1 MDYTVHG
8 VLKSQT
14 RLRDFHFTS
23 LHFSDTL
30 GITVHRQ
37 KSQTEG
43 SDIPD
48 LSIQVKNPPVMQE
61 MQEAWVQ
68 SLGR

>member
-23 LHFSDTL
+23 LHFRDTL

-43 SDIPD
+43 SDIPE
-48 LSIQVKNPPVMQE
+48 LSIQVKNPPDAGDAGGAGSVPGS
-61 MQEAWVQ
+61 V
-68 SLGR
+68 